1 MYNKFVVDGRN
12 VGKTTFLLS
21 EIDKNMSD
29 NSRIIVLDS
38 ATEHE
43 DKSLLKKV
51 EKKYDDV
58 VVLTPNNIND
68 IVLNTVSIDE
78 FIQNFTSY
86 YPYNEIVKNKNKLI
100 CFDLS
105 YFLELAH
112 TIYDETNNEELYK
125 YYRSC
130 YNYLSEQIA
139 LIIILM
145 KKYGIIDTKLVV
157 MDEIEFPITK
167 EDISYFQEDISF
179 LAAVHPENAFGSF
192 YESFEK
198 ADFKPYK
205 PYVKRKDG

>member
-1 MYNKFVVDGRN
+1 MYNRFVVDGRN

-21 EIDKNMSD
+21 EIEKNMSE

-58 VVLTPNNIND
+58 VVFSPNDIND
-68 IVLNTVSIDE
+68 IVLNRINIDE
-78 FIQNFTSY
+78 FIQNFSSY
-86 YPYNEIVKNKNKLI
+86 YPYDEIVKNKNKLI

-105 YFLELAH
+105 YFLEFAH

-125 YYRSC
+125 YYRLC

-157 MDEIEFPITK
+157 MDEIEFPITN

-205 PYVKRKDG
+205 PYVKRKEC

>member
-1 MYNKFVVDGRN
+1 MYNRFVVDGRN

-21 EIDKNMSD
+21 EIEKNMSE

-58 VVLTPNNIND
+58 VVFSPNDIND
-68 IVLNTVSIDE
+68 IVLNCINIDE
-78 FIQNFTSY
+78 FIQNFSSY
-86 YPYNEIVKNKNKLI
+86 YPYDEIVKNKNKLI

-105 YFLELAH
+105 YFLEFAH

-130 YNYLSEQIA
+130 YNFLSEQIV
-139 LIIILM
+139 LVIILM
-145 KKYGIIDTKLVV
+145 KKYDIIDTNLVV
-157 MDEIEFPITK
+157 MDELEFPITTY
-167 EDISYFQEDISF
+167 DISCFQENISF
-179 LAAVHPENAFGSF
+179 LASVHPENSFGSF
-192 YESFEK
+192 YKSFEP

-205 PYVKRKDG
+205 PYVKRKEC

>member
-1 MYNKFVVDGRN
+1 MYNRFVVDGRN

-21 EIDKNMSD
+21 EIEKNMSE

-58 VVLTPNNIND
+58 VVFSPNDIND
-68 IVLNTVSIDE
+68 IVLNRINIDE
-78 FIQNFTSY
+78 FIQNFSSY
-86 YPYNEIVKNKNKLI
+86 YPYDEIVKNKNKLI

-105 YFLELAH
+105 YFLEFAH

-125 YYRSC
+125 YYRLC

-157 MDEIEFPITK
+157 MDEIEFPITN

>member
-1 MYNKFVVDGRN
+1 MYNRFVVDGRN

-21 EIDKNMSD
+21 EIEKNMSE

-58 VVLTPNNIND
+58 VVFSPNDIND
-68 IVLNTVSIDE
+68 IVLNHINIDE
-78 FIQNFTSY
+78 FIQNFSSY
-86 YPYNEIVKNKNKLI
+86 YPYDEIVKNKNKLI

-105 YFLELAH
+105 YFLEFAH

-130 YNYLSEQIA
+130 YNFLSEQIV
-139 LIIILM
+139 LVIILM
-145 KKYGIIDTKLVV
+145 KKYDIIDTNLVV
-157 MDEIEFPITK
+157 MDELEFPITTY
-167 EDISYFQEDISF
+167 DISCFQENISF
-179 LAAVHPENAFGSF
+179 LASVHPENSFGSF
-192 YESFEK
+192 YKSFEP
-198 ADFKPYK
+198 ADFKSYK
-205 PYVKRKDG
+205 PYVKRKEC

>member
-1 MYNKFVVDGRN
+1 MYNRFVVDGRN

-21 EIDKNMSD
+21 EIEKNMSE

-38 ATEHE
+38 ATEHK

-58 VVLTPNNIND
+58 VVFSPNDIND
-68 IVLNTVSIDE
+68 IVLNRINIDE
-78 FIQNFTSY
+78 FIQNFSSY
-86 YPYNEIVKNKNKLI
+86 YPYDEIVKNKNKLI

-105 YFLELAH
+105 YFLEFAH

-125 YYRSC
+125 YYRLC

-157 MDEIEFPITK
+157 MDEIEFPITN

-205 PYVKRKDG
+205 PYVKRKEC

>member
-21 EIDKNMSD
+21 EIEKNMSK

-51 EKKYDDV
+51 EKKYDDAV
-58 VVLTPNNIND
+58 VFSPNDIND
-68 IVLNTVSIDE
+68 IVLNRINIDE
-78 FIQNFTSY
+78 FIQNFSSY
-86 YPYNEIVKNKNKLI
+86 YPYDEIVKNKNKLI

-105 YFLELAH
+105 YFLEFAH

-130 YNYLSEQIA
+130 YNFLSEQIV
-139 LIIILM
+139 LVIILM
-145 KKYGIIDTKLVV
+145 KKYDIIDTNLVV
-157 MDEIEFPITK
+157 MDELEFPITTY
-167 EDISYFQEDISF
+167 DISCFQENISF
-179 LAAVHPENAFGSF
+179 LASVHPENSFGSF
-192 YESFEK
+192 YKSFEP
-198 ADFKPYK
+198 ADFKTYK
-205 PYVKRKDG
+205 PYVKRKEY

>member
-1 MYNKFVVDGRN
+1 MYNRFVVDGRN

-21 EIDKNMSD
+21 EIEKNVSE

-38 ATEHE
+38 VTEHE

-58 VVLTPNNIND
+58 VVFSPNDIND
-68 IVLNTVSIDE
+68 IVLNRINIDE
-78 FIQNFTSY
+78 FIQNFSSY
-86 YPYNEIVKNKNKLI
+86 YPYDEIVKNKNKLI

-105 YFLELAH
+105 YFLEFAH

-125 YYRSC
+125 YYRLC

-157 MDEIEFPITK
+157 MDEIEFPITN

-205 PYVKRKDG
+205 PYVKRKEC